1 VDLWNVATPPAD
13 RNRLGFWHDELLRE
27 VAGREESL
35 SLLPDVRV
43 LYAAWKHLVHSYRV
57 QDVNVNDARLVDVM
71 SVYAVESLLPSIAMT
86 SSTMASLPRCTLLPY
101 LSEICL
107 MRATSGR
114 VLPLDHKLKPFL

>member
-1 VDLWNVATPPAD
+1 MDLWNVATPPAD

-71 SVYAVESLLPSIAMT
+71 SVYAVESLLSFNSDDFKHYGLVTALHP
-86 SSTMASLPRCTLLPY
+86 ASLLVRD
-101 LSEICL
+101 LSDEGHL
-107 MRATSGR
+107 GQSTAT
-114 VLPLDHKLKPFL
+114 